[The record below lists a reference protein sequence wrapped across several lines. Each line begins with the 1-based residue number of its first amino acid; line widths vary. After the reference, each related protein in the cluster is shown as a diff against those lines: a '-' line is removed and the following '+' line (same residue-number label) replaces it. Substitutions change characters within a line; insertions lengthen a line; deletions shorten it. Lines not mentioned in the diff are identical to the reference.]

1 MSTSPSRGLAA
12 ALLLGLP
19 LVIWLETGHAQVPDC
34 SDVFPGPT
42 TEEASVTL
50 DLPPFPEPNDGEA
63 EWRNDQ
69 NLGEGTY
76 YFQDLEIRNNVEVTL
91 SGPVLIFVEGGVE
104 VGNNVVI
111 NAPGDPADFVLIS
124 YDDIEIGN
132 NSTVNGLFYATDE
145 VELDNN
151 VAISG
156 AVTSEDDIET
166 KPNTSVSYDPE
177 AVENADFGGL
187 CSNGL
192 PPAELAAEWRMDE
205 ESWSGTSG
213 EVVDSSGNGNDATA
227 RTAGS
232 DGSRPDT
239 VPGKVC
245 NAGRFRGQG
254 FNVDGPPFYIDA
266 QHYADAPDAPSLSPL
281 DDIGAMSLGGW
292 FRLDSSGGRVL
303 HKGEGNRSQE
313 YRVALDGN
321 RLEFTLWDRWG
332 GPRTMTVNPQSL
344 STETWYFFAVTAL
357 RLGASDEVV
366 VRGYL
371 YDESGQIGTV
381 SEQTLSVDYT
391 DKDTSGRLFLAAE
404 SFGGSPVNFLDG
416 LLDEIRIYS
425 GVLEPSE
432 IDAFWAN
439 TRPCPDFTEL
449 LLEYRFEETDYDGS
463 AGEVS
468 DSSGNERDGTARGD
482 LGSDLDD
489 PAIPGDPGTCRYAAF
504 DGNDD
509 HVIDGDAASFLE
521 GLDAIT
527 VMAWVYNTA
536 SLADTDGGIF
546 FTDDPAPGQ
555 DNRLGLRYDSDGF
568 FGGGSQV
575 IKASVFTD
583 DCDPSDEC
591 LQVETASNV
600 MVTDQWQHVAMTWS
614 RDDTIRV
621 YVDGV
626 EVGISA
632 TEGSGG
638 SGVLD
643 EIDRLEIGQGAKGE
657 RWEGR
662 IDEFRI
668 FSGALDQA
676 EIDAERNRTFPCDL
690 GYDHIRLTH
699 PPTSLT
705 CSPAT
710 ITVEACA
717 DAECSSLYSG
727 TAEVDFIS
735 PAQNW
740 IPDPVAFTGSTSVT
754 LQYTTP
760 GLVTLDAV
768 ALNPATSNPTRCF
781 SGGGETDCEM
791 EFLES
796 GFLIDIPDHVADSS
810 VTGTIAAVRSDPA
823 DPQQCVPGFDN
834 ETREVDFWSAYIDP
848 ASGGLQVS
856 IDGSAIPAGSPGA
869 ARSLSFD
876 GSGEATF
883 SLRYPD
889 VGDVGINARF
899 EGSGDEA
906 GLIMVGSDN
915 FIARPAGFALTV
927 PGNPAANGAAGDVFT
942 TAGSD
947 FEVEVAALNASGD
960 VTPNFGRESTPE
972 DVAVDNDLVAPA
984 GGASPALDGS
994 FGPFGSD
1001 CDGGAATSGTACGE
1015 FSWPEVGIISIT
1027 PRLASGAYLG
1037 TADVVG
1043 AELDHVGRF
1052 IPDRFELGTATLN
1065 DRAALSGCTSSS
1077 FTYIGE
1083 RFDVD
1088 FTLYARNALGTTTQN
1103 YEADFAFLEAGDLGL
1118 SGSPAPEI
1126 DNDSITWVMGGGS
1139 AYAQL
1144 TVPRGMPAGPY
1155 PTYEVTT
1162 APTDADGVS
1171 LSGSGLL
1178 GTTALRFGR
1187 LVVDNAIGSELG
1199 PVELPWR
1206 AEYWDGATWRINSDD
1221 ACTILGLA
1229 DDIELTSSGGST
1241 GDGTATVSIGS
1252 DSTALD
1258 AALSELTLSSGTGR
1272 FHFTAPGSTG
1282 WVDLSIDATEADGW
1296 PFLADDL
1303 DADGSYDDDP
1313 TARASF
1319 GLFDGES
1326 QRIFIQEI
1334 PPR

>member
-1 MSTSPSRGLAA
+1 MSTSPLRRLAA
-12 ALLLGLP
+12 GLLLGFP
-19 LVIWLETGHAQVPDC
+19 LVVWLETSHAQVPDC
-34 SDVFPGPT
+34 SEVFPGPI
-42 TEEASVTL
+42 TEDASVTL
-50 DLPPFPEPNDGEA
+50 NLPPFPEPNDGEA

-69 NLGEGTY
+69 NLAAGTY
-76 YFQDLEIRNNVEVTL
+76 YFQDLEIRNNVQVTL

-104 VGNNVVI
+104 IGNNVVI

-132 NSTVNGLFYATDE
+132 NSIVNGLVYASEDI
-145 VELDNN
+145 ELDNN

-156 AVTSEDDIET
+156 AVTSEDEVET

-177 AVENADFGGL
+177 AVDNADFGDL

-192 PPAELAAEWRMDE
+192 PPAELEAEWRMDE
-205 ESWSGTSG
+205 EGWSGTTG
-213 EVVDSSGNGNDATA
+213 EIVDSSGNGNDATA

-254 FNVDGPPFYIDA
+254 FNVEGPPFYVDA

-292 FRLDSSGGRVL
+292 FRLESSGGRLL

-313 YRVALDGN
+313 YRVALNGN

-332 GPRTMTVNPQSL
+332 GPRSMTVNPQAL
-344 STETWYFFAVTAL
+344 STETWYFFAVTAR
-357 RLGASDEVV
+357 RLGGSDDIV

-371 YDESGQIGTV
+371 YDESGQIGAV
-381 SEQTLSVDYT
+381 SEQTLTVDYT

-404 SFGGSPVNFLDG
+404 SFGGAPVNFLDG

-449 LLEYRFEETDYDGS
+449 LLEYRFEETGYDGS
-463 AGEVS
+463 AGEVA
-468 DSSGNERDGTARGD
+468 DSSGNGQDGTSSGGLDNA
-482 LGSDLDD
+482 LDD
-489 PAIPGDPGTCRYAAF
+489 PAIAGNPGTCRYGGF

-509 HVIDGDAASFLE
+509 YVIDSDAAGYLE

-536 SLADTDGGIF
+536 SLADNNRGLF
-546 FTDDPAPGQ
+546 FTDDPGPGR
-555 DNRLGLRYDSDGF
+555 DNRLGLRYDSEGL
-568 FGGGSQV
+568 FGGGNNV

-583 DCDPSDEC
+583 DCNPSAEC
-591 LQVETASNV
+591 FQVETVSGV
-600 MVTDQWQHVAMTWS
+600 MVTDQWQHIAMTWS
-614 RDDTIRV
+614 RNDTIRV

-626 EVGISA
+626 EVGISG

-668 FSGALDQA
+668 FSGALDAA
-676 EIDAERNRTFPCDL
+676 EINAERNRSFPCDL

-699 PPTSLT
+699 PPSALT

-717 DAECSSLYSG
+717 NADCSALYSG

-740 IPDPVAFTGSTSVT
+740 TPDPVSFTGSTSVN

-768 ALNPATSNPTRCF
+768 ALNPATANPTRCF

-796 GFLIDIPDHVADSS
+796 GFLIEVPDHVADSA
-810 VTGTIAAVRSDPA
+810 VTGTIAAVRADPA

-834 ETREVDFWSAYIDP
+834 ETREVDFWSAYVDP
-848 ASGGLQVS
+848 ASGGLQVA
-856 IDGSAIPAGSPGA
+856 IDGGAVPVGSPGT
-869 ARSLSFD
+869 ARSLTFD
-876 GSGEATF
+876 GNGEASF

-889 VGDVGINARF
+889 VGDVEVTARF

-906 GLIMVGSDN
+906 GLIMTGSDR
-915 FIARPAGFALTV
+915 FIARPAGFALEV
-927 PGNPAANGAAGDVFT
+927 PGNPAATTAGGDVFT

-947 FEVEVAALNASGD
+947 FEIEVAALNASGD

-972 DVAVDNDLVAPA
+972 DVALENELVAPA
-984 GGASPALDGS
+984 GGAAPALDGS
-994 FGPFGSD
+994 FGPFGAA
-1001 CDGGAATSGTACGE
+1001 CDGSSATSGTACGN

-1052 IPDRFELGTATLN
+1052 IPDRFELGTATLT
-1065 DRAALSGCTSSS
+1065 DRAALSGCPSSS

-1103 YEADFAFLEAGDLGL
+1103 YEGDFALLEAGDLGL
-1118 SGSPAPEI
+1118 SGSPPPQI
-1126 DNDSITWVMGGGS
+1126 DNASLDWVMGSGS

-1144 TVPRGMPAGPY
+1144 TLPRTTPEPPY
-1155 PTYEVTT
+1155 PSYAVTT
-1162 APTDADGVS
+1162 APVDADGVA
-1171 LSGSGLL
+1171 LDGSGLV

-1206 AEYWDGATWRINSDD
+1206 VEYWDGATWRIN
-1221 ACTILGLA
+1221 A
-1229 DDIELTSSGGST
+1229 DDDCTAIDLAAEIRLESSGGDT
-1241 GDGTATVSIGS
+1241 GDGTTTVSVGGGS
-1252 DSTALD
+1252 TTID
-1258 AALSELTLSSGTGR
+1258 ASLSELTVSSGTGR
-1272 FHFTAPGSTG
+1272 FHFTAPGSDG
-1282 WVDLSIDATEADGW
+1282 WVNLTIDATDGW

-1303 DADGSYDDDP
+1303 DADGSYEEDP

-1319 GLFDGES
+1319 GLFAGEG